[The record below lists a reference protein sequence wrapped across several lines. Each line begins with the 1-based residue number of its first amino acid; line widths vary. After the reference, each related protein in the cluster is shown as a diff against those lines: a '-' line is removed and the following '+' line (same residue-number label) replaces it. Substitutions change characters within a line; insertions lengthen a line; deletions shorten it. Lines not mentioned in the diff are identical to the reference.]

1 MFKGFFR
8 RYKKWGVLLALP
20 YLAFLLMLT
29 LRIDYRIYA
38 PGGLNPV
45 GNFIEF
51 DKAYDAENPLATTY
65 IMNVEKPTPFQYVV
79 GNLTSTLTVSKLPEY
94 REGISDTANFESGQV
109 ARNTSVDLAL
119 INAYRELGLSIDYE
133 TEYIVSLYYDYMDAD
148 NLDIGDV
155 ILSVNGNEDV
165 YEGFQNVACEEEA
178 HLEVRK
184 SDDTRIETSVTR
196 QTQEDTCRFGLNIS
210 TYYRIT
216 DAEIP
221 YTLKDSPIGGPSGG
235 LMQTLYIYNAL
246 SEDDFTK
253 DTRIAGTGTI
263 RIDGTIGSIG
273 GVREKVFTAHK
284 EGVDVFFVPS
294 GTNHEEALEAL
305 EALRNPTMTLVAVET
320 FSDALTY
327 VQGGSS

>member
-1 MFKGFFR
+1 MFKGFE
-8 RYKKWGVLLALP
+8 RYKKWAIILAIP
-20 YLAFLLMLT
+20 YLALILMLSM
-29 LRIDYRIYA
+29 RIDYRIYA

-51 DKAYDAENPLATTY
+51 ENAHEAENPLSTTY
-65 IMNVEKPTPFQYVV
+65 IMNVEEPTVFQYAV
-79 GNLTSTLTVSKLPEY
+79 GKLTPTLTVSQLPEY
-94 REGISDTANFESGQV
+94 RQGISDSASYESGQV

-119 INAYRELGLSIDYE
+119 INAYQALDLFIEYE

-148 NLDIGDV
+148 NLEIGDI
-155 ILSVNGNEDV
+155 ILSVNGNSDV
-165 YEGFQNVACEEEA
+165 LEGFQDVACEEEA

-184 SDDTRIETSVTR
+184 ENGDTAETSVTR
-196 QTQEDTCRFGLNIS
+196 QTREDTCRFGLRVS

-216 DAEIP
+216 DAEVP

-246 SEDDFTK
+246 SVEDLTK

-263 RIDGTIGSIG
+263 GIDGTVGSIG
-273 GVREKVFTAHK
+273 GVREKIFTAHK

-294 GTNHEEALEAL
+294 GTNHEDALDAL
-305 EALRNPTMTLVAVET
+305 DTLRNPDMEIVAVDT
-320 FSDALTY
+320 FSEALAY
-327 VQGGSS
+327 LQGGIS